1 MEQNFLNL
9 VKEVLE
15 IENHEINMDDD
26 FRSLEVWDSLANLS
40 LVAMID
46 DEFGV
51 VIESQRFKELKTF
64 RDIFNEIEKTK

>member
-1 MEQNFLNL
+1 MEQIFLNL

-15 IENHEINMDDD
+15 IENLEINMDDD

>member
-1 MEQNFLNL
+1 MEQFFLNL

-15 IENHEINMDDD
+15 IENLEINMDDD

-51 VIESQRFKELKTF
+51 VIETQRFKELKTF

>member
-15 IENHEINMDDD
+15 IENYEINMDDD